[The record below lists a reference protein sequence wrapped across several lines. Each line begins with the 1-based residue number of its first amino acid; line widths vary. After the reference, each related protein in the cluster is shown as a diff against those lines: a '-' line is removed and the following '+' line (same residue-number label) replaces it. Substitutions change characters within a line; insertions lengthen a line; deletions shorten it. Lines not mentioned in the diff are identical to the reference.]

1 MATEKDDIIQL
12 LKRKGPM
19 VPAEIKSQLGGD
31 TIITG
36 AILSEQTA
44 KGTIRISHLKKGSS
58 PFYYLPGQE
67 QQLERFSELLDP
79 KDQETLA
86 MLRERQVLQDAS
98 LELFHRVSLRRLK
111 DFAKEF
117 KANTIYG
124 ELLFWRYHLVSEAK
138 AIELLKQR
146 YGRNEPQQ
154 QENEQSEKEQPR
166 QEQQQPMPEQNLQE
180 VLAEQTEQGSSKQ
193 PQEQATAETKEYERQ
208 DLAGQHEQSRHEVPE
223 TNHDST
229 KPSSVEPE
237 DVLSKTP
244 DPVSKP
250 TQKELS
256 NQDFETTPFFD
267 KARAHFKNNNISIL
281 SQQQVAKNREYDF
294 IIRVHTDVGDMRMF
308 ARAKSKKKL
317 NEGDVA
323 PALLKAK
330 TKELPCLFLT
340 DGEFTKK
347 SLKLMQHEYKGL
359 IINTL
364 S

>member
-1 MATEKDDIIQL
+1 MAIEKDDIIQL

-98 LELFHRVSLRRLK
+98 MELFYRVSLRRLK

-124 ELLFWRYHLVSEAK
+124 ELLFWRYHLVSETR

-146 YGRNEPQQ
+146 YGRNEPKREQQ
-154 QENEQSEKEQPR
+154 APQPAKTKEQSNTTN
-166 QEQQQPMPEQNLQE
+166 QQ
-180 VLAEQTEQGSSKQ
+180 A
-193 PQEQATAETKEYERQ
+193 ERQ
-208 DLAGQHEQSRHEVPE
+208 IIDQNPITPYPDSQSLSSASSSPPSKTGSQNPE
-223 TNHDST
+223 SRLS
-229 KPSSVEPE
+229 SSVSAPA
-237 DVLSKTP
+237 SGST
-244 DPVSKP
+244 

-256 NQDFETTPFFD
+256 KQEFEMTLFFK
-267 KARAHFKNNNISIL
+267 KAAAYFKENNIHIL
-281 SQQQVAKNREYDF
+281 SQEQVAKNREYDF
-294 IIRVHTDVGDMRMF
+294 IIRVHTDVGEMRMF
-308 ARAKSKKKL
+308 ARAKSKKRL